1 MSEIFERALKELP
14 EGISFDPSKVKRV
27 AGLILRMDK
36 EIEAINEGTH
46 PFIENHT
53 EEEVAAFKKA
63 CEKYIQMYGMAFT
76 IDHD

>member
-14 EGISFDPSKVKRV
+14 EGISFDPSTVKKV
-27 AGLILRMDK
+27 AGLIIKMDK
-36 EIEAINEGTH
+36 EIEFINEGTH

-63 CEKYIQMYGMAFT
+63 CEKYIQMYGKAFT